1 MTKDLQTLF
10 GEISDHMQAD
20 FDGIGASFSRY
31 GDGLESMLAFNRAVH
46 AYIFEFGPR
55 PIMSFENSSQGQSQ
69 PIEGTPDGNWPRVVE
84 QVRESNNNSN
94 GADQDYNP
102 PLPGQVTY
110 PVDERKSS
118 IADYVAQIGQQRRE
132 SGR

>member
-55 PIMSFENSSQGQSQ
+55 PIMSFENSSHGQIQ
-69 PIEGTPDGNWPRVVE
+69 PIEGTPNENWPRVVE
-84 QVRESNNNSN
+84 QVRESNTNSN
-94 GADQDYNP
+94 GADRDYT
-102 PLPGQVTY
+102 PGNYLGSDGETAATV
-110 PVDERKSS
+110 
-118 IADYVAQIGQQRRE
+118 ADYIAQIGKQRRE
-132 SGR
+132 SGL